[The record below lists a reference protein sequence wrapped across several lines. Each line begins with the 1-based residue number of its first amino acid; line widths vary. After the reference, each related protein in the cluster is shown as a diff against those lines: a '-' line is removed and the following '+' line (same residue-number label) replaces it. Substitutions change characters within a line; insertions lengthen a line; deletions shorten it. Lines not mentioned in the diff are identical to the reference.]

1 MKRLIIAT
9 AVTSLLS
16 ACGSTQMAKY
26 GSEASPTPSAKNQT
40 IASPGRVENPLT
52 IDIPAWFIKVPHA
65 TDDYIW
71 FSGTGVSSDL
81 SMSREKAL
89 IDAQTKLSD
98 TLNGVVNA
106 LIKTHKSDQ
115 AGSVIKDNTSVT
127 VKKIIAETSVT
138 GYRIEDS
145 KIVAENRGYRTF
157 VLLRYP
163 LGDANRLL
171 KDRQQ
176 RENQGNTSDD
186 AAQDEL
192 TQEVNSQKTSVR
204 SKTIG
209 QNNAEFKPANQVKL
223 LEIDNEDYKQARNEA
238 LKKPNA
244 VVLQQTLN

>member
-16 ACGSTQMAKY
+16 ACGSTQMSRY
-26 GSEASPTPSAKNQT
+26 GAEASPTSPAKNLT
-40 IASPGRVENPLT
+40 IASAGRVENPMT
-52 IDIPAWFIKVPHA
+52 IDIPAWFIKPPQA
-65 TDDYIW
+65 SDDYIW

-106 LIKTHKSDQ
+106 LIKSHKSDQ
-115 AGSVIKDNTSVT
+115 AGSVLQDNTSVT
-127 VKKIIAETSVT
+127 VKKLIAETSVT

-176 RENQGNTSDD
+176 RENQ
-186 AAQDEL
+186 
-192 TQEVNSQKTSVR
+192 NSQSEDTAQGELNQEIKNKKSQ
-204 SKTIG
+204 SQPLS
-209 QNNAEFKPANQVKL
+209 QNNPTFRPGDQVALINTDNQVYAEKR
-223 LEIDNEDYKQARNEA
+223 EEA
-238 LKKPNA
+238 LRKPNA
-244 VVLQQTLN
+244 VVLQETIR